1 MECSKCKREAVV
13 YQAYSGQHLCRE
25 HLALD
30 IGAKA
35 RRAIRRHRMIRPGDR
50 IGVILG
56 GSDADCALLAFLQD
70 LTGSRRD
77 VRVFGIRCEG
87 TPGDLSARA
96 RESGVTKLASAATL
110 EDTAAALLTEVL
122 RVEIPKIRPGEQ
134 GAPEELPVITPFC
147 HIPAAEIA
155 LSAGARNA
163 AGDRPPAPRDDDPL
177 IADVKAMLA
186 DYTLRHPAA
195 PHAVLNLAESLAEAG
210 RNGRTP
216 DAT

>member
-77 VRVFGIRCEG
+77 VRVFSIHCNGMHE
-87 TPGDLSARA
+87 DLAARA
-96 RESGVTKLASAATL
+96 RESGATKLASAATL

-122 RVEIPKIRPGEQ
+122 RGEIPEIRPVEQ
-134 GAPEELPVITPFC
+134 DAPEELPVIAPFC

-155 LSAGARNA
+155 LSAGTREA

-177 IADVKAMLA
+177 AADAKMLLA

-195 PHAVLNLAESLAEAG
+195 PHAVLNLAESLAGACS
-210 RNGRTP
+210 NGRTP